1 MVRRRRM
8 SAEARKAAGERLAK
22 ARAERA
28 KKNPPKLSHIHPD
41 VLAKGDD
48 HPLCYK
54 NVKAWLVYNKAL
66 LPGLKKYVRS
76 NAKGALAEL
85 LNIEGY
91 IRNLNTYL
99 RTGVY
104 LDLFYGADQDKKI
117 KYRTVVEAGTK

>member
-22 ARAERA
+22 AREERM
-28 KKNPPKLSHIHPD
+28 KKNPPKLTHIHPD
-41 VLAKGDD
+41 VLAKGDA

-54 NVKAWLVYNKAL
+54 NVKAWLVYNKAM
-66 LPGLKKYVRS
+66 LPGLKKNVRA
-76 NAKGALAEL
+76 NAKGALAQL

-104 LDLFYGADQDKKI
+104 LDLFYGADQEKKI
-117 KYRTVVEAGTK
+117 QYRTMVPAGDK

>member
-1 MVRRRRM
+1 MCIRD
-8 SAEARKAAGERLAK
+8 S
-22 ARAERA
+22 
-28 KKNPPKLSHIHPD
+28 
-41 VLAKGDD
+41 
-48 HPLCYK
+48 
-54 NVKAWLVYNKAL
+54 
-66 LPGLKKYVRS
+66 RS